1 MMYASSVAY
10 LYSLQKHG
18 IKLGLERMTALVSR
32 LGMPQTRYHTLH
44 IAGTNGKG
52 STAAMTA
59 AILQAAG
66 YRVGLYTSPHLVEF
80 RERIRVNG
88 EMITESDVAR
98 LTEQMKGLCDLNL
111 APTFFECTTAMALQ
125 YFADSRVDVA
135 VLEVGLGGR
144 FDATNIVTPLACAI
158 TTIELDH
165 QEYLGT
171 TLASIAFEKAGIIK
185 PTVPVVVGR
194 VPEEAWQTIDRVAS
208 DRDAPLGRLGRNF
221 EAIGTTGTTQECF
234 SYSSSNLRYENL
246 HCALQGVHQLDN
258 AACAVALLEAAGS
271 GGIVLT
277 EQAVREGLDRVRW
290 EGRIEVVDRQP
301 MTILD
306 GAHNPAA
313 ARVLAQYL
321 RKFRSFHP
329 GRRIILVLGMM
340 RDKDHRRFVE
350 PLTDLVDEVV
360 LTEVDLPR
368 SATIQELQA
377 AIGNRWPRV
386 YMKGELSDALR
397 QARQL
402 AGADD
407 LICVT
412 GSLMLIGDVKGLS
425 RGCELSPLRG

>member
-1 MMYASSVAY
+1 MIYASSVAY

-44 IAGTNGKG
+44 IGGTNGKG

-88 EMITESDVAR
+88 EMITELDVAR
-98 LTEQMKGLCDLNL
+98 LTEQLKGLCDLNL

-158 TTIELDH
+158 TTVALDH

-185 PTVPVVVGR
+185 PNVPVVVGR

-208 DRDAPLGRLGRNF
+208 DRDASLGRLGRDF
-221 EAIGTTGTTQECF
+221 EAIGATQECF
-234 SYSSSNLRYENL
+234 SYCSPNLRYEDL
-246 HCALQGVHQLDN
+246 HCALQGVHQIDN

-271 GGIVLT
+271 EAVGFTG
-277 EQAVREGLDRVRW
+277 QAVREGLDRVRW
-290 EGRIEVVDRQP
+290 EGRIEVVDQHP

-313 ARVLAQYL
+313 AGVLAQYL
-321 RKFRSFHP
+321 RMFRLFHP
-329 GRRIILVLGMM
+329 GRRVILVLGMM
-340 RDKDHRRFVE
+340 RDKDHRGFVE

-368 SATIQELQA
+368 SATVQELQS

-386 YMKGELSDALR
+386 HMRGELSDALG

>member
-88 EMITESDVAR
+88 EMIAESDVAR
-98 LTEQMKGLCDLNL
+98 LTERLRGLCDLNL

-125 YFADSRVDVA
+125 YFSDSGVDVA

-158 TTIELDH
+158 TTIALDH

-171 TLASIAFEKAGIIK
+171 TLTSVAFEKAGIIK
-185 PTVPVVVGR
+185 PNVPVVVGR
-194 VPEEAWQTIDRVAS
+194 VPEEACHTIDRVAS
-208 DRDAPLGRLGRNF
+208 DRDAPLGRLGRDF
-221 EAIGTTGTTQECF
+221 ETIGTTPECF
-234 SYSSSNLRYENL
+234 TFSSPTLHYDDL

-277 EQAVREGLDRVRW
+277 EQAVREGLCRVRW
-290 EGRIEVVDRQP
+290 EGRIEIVDRQP

-321 RKFRSFHP
+321 RMFRLFHP
-329 GRRIILVLGMM
+329 GRRVILVLGMM
-340 RDKDHRRFVE
+340 RDKDHRGFVE

-368 SATIQELQA
+368 SATVQELQT
-377 AIGNRWPRV
+377 AIGNRWPRLH
-386 YMKGELSDALR
+386 MKEELSEALR

-402 AGADD
+402 AGEDD

-412 GSLMLIGDVKGLS
+412 GSLMLIGDVKGLFQ
-425 RGCELSPLRG
+425 GCELSPLRG